1 MKKEQRKYLRFG
13 CTFPAEIVQLEPEKN
28 LVGKAK
34 IDDFS
39 REGIKLILTFN
50 LEPGSNIDLTLRLP
64 ESQETASVSG
74 QVMWSRSKNGD
85 TQLGLKITDMDSTAK
100 SEIFDSLYTQWI
112 ENRSRDIEA
121 TIIKKKSE

>member
-13 CTFPAEIVQLEPEKN
+13 CTLPAEIVQLEPEKN
-28 LVGKAK
+28 LVGEVK

-50 LEPGSNIDLTLRLP
+50 LKPGSNIDLTLRLP
-64 ESQETASVSG
+64 ESKETASVSG
-74 QVMWSRSKNGD
+74 EVMWSRSENGD
-85 TQLGLKITDMDSTAK
+85 TQLGLKIKDMDSGAK

-112 ENRSRDIEA
+112 ESRSKDIEA
-121 TIIKKKSE
+121 VLTKKK